1 MDERRKHP
9 RMSCTDTS
17 IQGAFRLAD
26 GIIRELRLV
35 ARNVSRG
42 GIAIMHEGSAEPGTA
57 CNLVLPTRNGE
68 LIAIRGSVRSCR
80 NVAVMI
86 HEIGVEF
93 DDPLDAE
100 SFAELSIVE

>member
-9 RMSCTDTS
+9 RMRCTDTS

-26 GIIRELRLV
+26 GIIRELQLV

-42 GIAIMHEGSAEPGTA
+42 GIAIMHDGSVEPGTS
-57 CNLVLPTRNGE
+57 CDVVLPTRNAE
-68 LIAIRGSVRSCR
+68 AIAIRGSVRSCR

-100 SFAELSIVE
+100 SFAELAIVE